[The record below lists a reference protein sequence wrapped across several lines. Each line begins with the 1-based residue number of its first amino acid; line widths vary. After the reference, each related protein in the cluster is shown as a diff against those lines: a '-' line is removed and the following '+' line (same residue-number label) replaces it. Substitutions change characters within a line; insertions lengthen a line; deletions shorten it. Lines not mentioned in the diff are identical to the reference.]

1 MQRIIKRC
9 QGYPYLYAVLA
20 FSLFYSVFD
29 PTTSFLLASSPLAI
43 VPAILALVPG
53 KTMVGG
59 KWERG
64 GRRDAAV
71 TRAFCWRSILFVSSV
86 DTVCGVTYSMTTRA
100 AIVSTMGTAR
110 GTTQGSCRPL
120 VARTPSDPSY
130 LAVFCSWEIVAGGLN
145 PTLLSASFPHL
156 SKED

>member
-1 MQRIIKRC
+1 MRC

-29 PTTSFLLASSPLAI
+29 PTTSFLLASSPFAI

-86 DTVCGVTYSMTTRA
+86 DTV
-100 AIVSTMGTAR
+100 
-110 GTTQGSCRPL
+110 
-120 VARTPSDPSY
+120 
-130 LAVFCSWEIVAGGLN
+130 
-145 PTLLSASFPHL
+145 
-156 SKED
+156 